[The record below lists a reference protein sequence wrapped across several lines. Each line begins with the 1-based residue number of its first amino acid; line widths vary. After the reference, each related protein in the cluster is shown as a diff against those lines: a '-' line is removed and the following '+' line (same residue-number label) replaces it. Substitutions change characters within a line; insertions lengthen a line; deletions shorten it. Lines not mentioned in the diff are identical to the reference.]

1 MRAGPNLNICLVE
14 MQPFP
19 VEYEPDLF
27 KPCLTIRSR
36 REQNTRET
44 VNARHVEQWL
54 SDGPTFR
61 GGMSLDNLGLSS
73 RLYRED
79 LDTHPKF
86 AGNSELRSTSEL
98 TERMTFSLAKIQ
110 MMEARIR
117 TLAAGPTMDAA
128 VKDLKEEYELQKAI
142 VNALKADTGDS
153 FTQNPYFQKYSVAND
168 SRNVAREL
176 RSVVYEDVN
185 DRGVAESNKLL
196 SRSFDTRW
204 SVAPAP
210 HQTGLHPVEAFEL
223 LRPSITQMNKTY
235 NF

>member
-1 MRAGPNLNICLVE
+1 

-27 KPCLTIRSR
+27 KPCLSIRSR

-61 GGMSLDNLGLSS
+61 GGMSLDTNGLST

-79 LDTHPKF
+79 MDRHPQF
-86 AGNSELRSTSEL
+86 AGNAEIRGESEL
-98 TERMTFSLAKIQ
+98 TKRVTSSLAKIQ
-110 MMEARIR
+110 LLEGHIR
-117 TLAAGPTMDAA
+117 TLSAGAAMDAA
-128 VKDLKEEYELQKAI
+128 VKDLKEQYGLY
-142 VNALKADTGDS
+142 NALVEAQKTELNDS
-153 FTQNPYFQKYSVAND
+153 FVKNPYFDKFSAAND

-176 RSVVYEDVN
+176 RSVVYEDLS
-185 DRGVAESNKLL
+185 DRGLAESKKLL
-196 SRSFDTRW
+196 ERSFESRW
-204 SVAPAP
+204 STQKVHAQAGPN
-210 HQTGLHPVEAFEL
+210 PVEAFEL
-223 LRPSITQMNKTY
+223 LRPSINHMNKTY

>member
-1 MRAGPNLNICLVE
+1 

-27 KPCLTIRSR
+27 KPCLSIRSR

-61 GGMSLDNLGLSS
+61 GGMSLDTHGLSS

-79 LDTHPKF
+79 LDRNAQF
-86 AGNSELRSTSEL
+86 SGNAEIRNDSEL
-98 TERMTFSLAKIQ
+98 TGRVTKALANIQ
-110 MMEARIR
+110 LLEAHIR
-117 TLAAGPTMDAA
+117 TLSAGASMDAA
-128 VKDLKEEYELQKAI
+128 VKDLKDQYGLYKALVEAQKTELI
-142 VNALKADTGDS
+142 DS
-153 FTQNPYFQKYSVAND
+153 FGQNPYFDKFSPAND

-176 RSVVYEDVN
+176 RSVVYEDLS
-185 DRGVAESNKLL
+185 DRGVAESKKLL
-196 SRSFDTRW
+196 ERSFESRW
-204 SVAPAP
+204 STQKAQAQAGPN
-210 HQTGLHPVEAFEL
+210 PVEAFEL
-223 LRPSITQMNKTY
+223 LRPSINQMNKTY

>member
-1 MRAGPNLNICLVE
+1 MSLPVE

-19 VEYEPDLF
+19 VQYEPDPF
-27 KPCLTIRSR
+27 KPCLSIRSR

-61 GGMSLDNLGLSS
+61 GGMSLDTHGLSS

-79 LDTHPKF
+79 MDTHPKF
-86 AGNSELRSTSEL
+86 VGTSELQSTSEL
-98 TERMTFSLAKIQ
+98 TEKMTFSLAKIQ
-110 MMEARIR
+110 LMESRIR
-117 TLAAGPTMDAA
+117 SLSAGPTMDAA
-128 VKDLKEEYELQKAI
+128 VKELKEQYELHKAI
-142 VNALKADTGDS
+142 VAALKADTGDS
-153 FTQNPYFQKYSVAND
+153 FTQNPYFVKYSVAND

-176 RSVVYEDVN
+176 RSVVYEDIN
-185 DRGVAESNKLL
+185 DRGVAESSKLL
-196 SRSFDTRW
+196 NRSFDTRW
-204 SVAPAP
+204 TAP
-210 HQTGLHPVEAFEL
+210 QIGMNPVEAFEL

>member
-1 MRAGPNLNICLVE
+1 

-27 KPCLTIRSR
+27 KPCISIRSR

-61 GGMSLDNLGLSS
+61 GGMSLDTHGLSS

-79 LDTHPKF
+79 LDRNAKF
-86 AGNSELRSTSEL
+86 SGNSEIRASSEI
-98 TERMTFSLAKIQ
+98 TQRVTQALANIQ
-110 MMEARIR
+110 LLEAHIR
-117 TLAAGPTMDAA
+117 TLGAGSAMDAA
-128 VKDLKEEYELQKAI
+128 VKELKDHYGLYKALIEAQKNELI
-142 VNALKADTGDS
+142 DS
-153 FTQNPYFQKYSVAND
+153 FGKNPYFDKFSPAND

-176 RSVVYEDVN
+176 RGVVYEDLA
-185 DRGVAESNKLL
+185 DRGVAESKKLL
-196 SRSFDTRW
+196 ERSFESRW
-204 SVAPAP
+204 STQKVDAQAGPNP
-210 HQTGLHPVEAFEL
+210 LEAFEL
-223 LRPSITQMNKTY
+223 LRPSINQMNKTY

>member
-1 MRAGPNLNICLVE
+1 

-27 KPCLTIRSR
+27 KPCISIRSR

-61 GGMSLDNLGLSS
+61 GGMSLDTHGLSS

-79 LDTHPKF
+79 LDRNAKF
-86 AGNSELRSTSEL
+86 SGNSEIRASSEI
-98 TERMTFSLAKIQ
+98 TQRVTQALANIQ
-110 MMEARIR
+110 LLEAHIR
-117 TLAAGPTMDAA
+117 TLGAGSAMDAA
-128 VKDLKEEYELQKAI
+128 VKELKDHYGLYKALIEAQKNELI
-142 VNALKADTGDS
+142 DS
-153 FTQNPYFQKYSVAND
+153 FGKNPYFDKFSPAND

-176 RSVVYEDVN
+176 RGVVYEDLA
-185 DRGVAESNKLL
+185 DRGVAESKKLL
-196 SRSFDTRW
+196 ERSFESRW
-204 SVAPAP
+204 STQKVDAQAGPNP
-210 HQTGLHPVEAFEL
+210 PEAFEL
-223 LRPSITQMNKTY
+223 LRPSINQMNKTY

>member
-1 MRAGPNLNICLVE
+1 

-27 KPCLTIRSR
+27 KPSLSIRSR

-61 GGMSLDNLGLSS
+61 GGLSLDTHGLSS

-79 LDTHPKF
+79 LDRNARF
-86 AGNSELRSTSEL
+86 SGNSEIRNDSEI
-98 TERMTFSLAKIQ
+98 TGRVTKALANIQ
-110 MMEARIR
+110 LLEAHIR
-117 TLAAGPTMDAA
+117 TLGAGPTMDAA
-128 VKDLKEEYELQKAI
+128 VNDLKEQYGLYKALVEAQKTELI
-142 VNALKADTGDS
+142 DS
-153 FTQNPYFQKYSVAND
+153 FGKNPYFDKFSPAND

-176 RSVVYEDVN
+176 RSVVYEDLS
-185 DRGVAESNKLL
+185 DRGVAESKKLL
-196 SRSFDTRW
+196 ERSFESRW
-204 SVAPAP
+204 STQKAQAGPN
-210 HQTGLHPVEAFEL
+210 PVEAFEL
-223 LRPSITQMNKTY
+223 LRPSINHMNKTY